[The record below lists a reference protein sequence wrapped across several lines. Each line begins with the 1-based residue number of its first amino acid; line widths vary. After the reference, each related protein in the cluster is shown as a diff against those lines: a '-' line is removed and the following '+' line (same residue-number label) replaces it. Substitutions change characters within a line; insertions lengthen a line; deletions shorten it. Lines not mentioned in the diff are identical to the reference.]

1 MKAVKIT
8 KLEINLIKPN
18 QGLIGFANIVLE
30 DQFFV
35 GSIGVHSKLN
45 GKGYRLTYPSRKV
58 GDQNI
63 TIFHPVTLELSKI
76 IEEAIEAQISK
87 LLPI

>member
-1 MKAVKIT
+1 MKIT

-30 DQFFV
+30 GQLFV
-35 GSIGVHSKLN
+35 GSIGIHSKLN

-63 TIFHPVTLELSKI
+63 TIFHPVKLELSRI
-76 IEEAIEAQISK
+76 IEEAIEVQISK

>member
-8 KLEINLIKPN
+8 KLEINLIKLN

-35 GSIGVHSKLN
+35 GSIGIHSKLN

-63 TIFHPVTLELSKI
+63 TIFHPVKLELSRT
-76 IEEAIEAQISK
+76 IEEAIEAQINK

>member
-1 MKAVKIT
+1 MKIT

-30 DQFFV
+30 DQFFI
-35 GSIGVHSKLN
+35 GSIGIHSKLN

-63 TIFHPVTLELSKI
+63 TIFHPVTLKLSRI
-76 IEEAIEAQISK
+76 IEDAIEAQINK